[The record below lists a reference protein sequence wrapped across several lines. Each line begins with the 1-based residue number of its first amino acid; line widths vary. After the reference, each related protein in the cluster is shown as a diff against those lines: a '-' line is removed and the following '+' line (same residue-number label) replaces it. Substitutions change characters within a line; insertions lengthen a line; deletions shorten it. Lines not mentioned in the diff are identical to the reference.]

1 LARDLATQG
10 ADAFDRG
17 DFALALDRFSRA
29 ASMLDVPT
37 ITLMEGR
44 TLVRLGRWTEA
55 LDRFHRTAHATL
67 APDAPAAFQAAL
79 GEAAA
84 EAAHL
89 EKVMPRLNIAA
100 SSETAEA
107 QDVVITLDKNPIHK
121 LMLNIARPLD
131 PGSHVVAASANGVEY
146 FASTVDVHPEEVLQ
160 VTVPL
165 AVQPKPAAVVAAPP
179 PQQGP
184 PLTPHHDPAAL
195 PAWLLPVGIGATA
208 LGGAGAIASGILAAG
223 HQAKLKRAC
232 KPANGSYDCPFEA
245 RDEVN
250 GLELQRGVFIVS
262 AAIGA
267 IGAGLTTY
275 LLATDATSPQ
285 VALKVSLTGAN
296 LTGTF

>member
-1 LARDLATQG
+1 MD
-10 ADAFDRG
+10 
-17 DFALALDRFSRA
+17 
-29 ASMLDVPT
+29 
-37 ITLMEGR
+37 GR

-55 LDRFHRTAHATL
+55 LDRFHRTAHATV

-89 EKVMPRLNIAA
+89 EKLMPRLNIAA

-131 PGSHVVAASANGVEY
+131 PGSHIVAATVNGVEY
-146 FASTVDVHPEEVLQ
+146 FNSAVEVHPEEVLQ
-160 VTVPL
+160 ITVPS
-165 AVQPKPAAVVAAPP
+165 AVQPKLAATIDTTSNGAKQQPP
-179 PQQGP
+179 PP
-184 PLTPHHDPAAL
+184 TLEPAAL

-223 HQAKLKRAC
+223 HQAKLKRTC
-232 KPANGSYDCPFEA
+232 TQANGSYDCPFEA

-267 IGAGLTTY
+267 IGTGLTTY
-275 LLATDATSPQ
+275 ILATDATSPR
-285 VALKVSLTGAN
+285 VAVQVSLTGAS
-296 LTGTF
+296 LAGRF